1 MTEEELMELS
11 NQDTIRKLFA
21 KDQEL
26 DVSQKKIL
34 IVDDQ
39 VFNIDALRIVLEM
52 VIQVDVD
59 QVCDKALNGEEALQ
73 MVIKNVEAN
82 NEDFCNYSLILM
94 DCNMPFMDGYEA
106 TGKIRQYLFER
117 GILQPI
123 IIGVTGHVE
132 DVYIQRALDSGM
144 NEVLFK
150 PCDSQDLRQIVDMIG
165 YQKKEIREQTRLEGM
180 LQPIDTVMIDFEDN
194 TYRKSE
200 SDDTIQEDF

>member
-1 MTEEELMELS
+1 
-11 NQDTIRKLFA
+11 
-21 KDQEL
+21 L

-39 VFNIDALRIVLEM
+39 IFNIDALRIVLEM

-59 QVCDKALNGEEALQ
+59 QVCDKALNGEEALK
-73 MVIKNVEAN
+73 MVINNVEEN
-82 NEDFCNYSLILM
+82 NEEFCNYSLILM

-106 TGKIRQYLFER
+106 TGKIRQYLFDK

-132 DVYIQRALDSGM
+132 DVYIQRALNCGM

-165 YQKKEIREQTRLEGM
+165 YSKKEIKEQTRLEGM
-180 LQPIDTVMIDFEDN
+180 LQPIDTIMIDFEEN
-194 TYRKSE
+194 TYRVSG
-200 SDDTIQEDF
+200 SDDTPR